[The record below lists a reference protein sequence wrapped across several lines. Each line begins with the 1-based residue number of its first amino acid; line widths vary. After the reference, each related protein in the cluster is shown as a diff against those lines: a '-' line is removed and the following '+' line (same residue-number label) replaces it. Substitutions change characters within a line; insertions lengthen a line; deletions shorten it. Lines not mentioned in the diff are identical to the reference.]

1 MRLETIFPGDT
12 NKPDPFTIL
21 VIATPAYETDAVP
34 GTVVADPIM
43 SQPAAFRAKVEYV
56 CNVLFGKLPG
66 QAELTLGT
74 PGIEH
79 AVRVVS
85 HFDPALPVSDA
96 NALVVQC
103 PRSYIVEPR
112 RYVIARFVAT
122 LGLEVDVVFAVTCN
136 PSHRRSSGLAADD
149 DLERGT
155 TPYERDGGTFH
166 HAHHSK
172 VPGTVALHT
181 IAGSLTALHEF
192 QHALGSYQNGQIKDL
207 NIDGPEAV
215 NRKVGRPIPA
225 RFCTYNGNAFNSD
238 TVGKPFGYPNG
249 WMSYHCE
256 HHDPDNPS
264 LMDDY
269 WFGKPPVAC
278 QNDHLTRAF
287 VLDRLHA
294 KIRR

>member
-1 MRLETIFPGDT
+1 MQPETIFHGDT
-12 NKPDPFTIL
+12 TKPDPFTIL
-21 VIATPAYETDAVP
+21 VIATPAYVTDAVP
-34 GTVVADPIM
+34 GNVVADPIM
-43 SQPAAFRAKVEYV
+43 LQPAAFRAKVEYL
-56 CNVLFGKLPG
+56 CTVLFGKLPG
-66 QAELTLGT
+66 QAEKALGT
-74 PGIEH
+74 NGIGP

-85 HFDPALPVSDA
+85 HFDPTAPVSNA

-103 PRSYIVEPR
+103 PRSNIVEPR
-112 RYVIARFVAT
+112 RYEIARLVAT
-122 LGLEVDVVFAVTCN
+122 LGLEVDIVFAVTCN

-149 DLERGT
+149 DLARGT
-155 TPYERDGGTFH
+155 TPYQLDGRVYH
-166 HAHHSK
+166 HAHHSN

-181 IAGSLTALHEF
+181 VAGSLTGLHEF
-192 QHALGSYQNGQIKDL
+192 QHALGSFQNGQIKDV

-238 TVGKPFGYPNG
+238 TVGKPFGYPAG

-256 HHDPDNPS
+256 HHDAANPS

-269 WFGKPPVAC
+269 WFGKPPIAC

-287 VLDRLHA
+287 VLDRLYA